1 MKRLREHL
9 VFLQSIINLE
19 IYNMINKEMFIFKHK
34 QKNFGARH
42 KEFILIYENDFPYPI
57 DEICKDD
64 FNINHWISDE
74 QSKSSEERIFHKLTI
89 LFRYRK
95 DIEYGILLLKNEAM
109 ENYDLTIKF
118 QKIYKIDCYINYL
131 FCKIQDEFL
140 ILLER
145 KKETFILNIEETL
158 FDEMLDY
165 YQFYMGICI

>member
-1 MKRLREHL
+1 
-9 VFLQSIINLE
+9 
-19 IYNMINKEMFIFKHK
+19 MINKEMFIFKHK
-34 QKNFGARH
+34 QRNFGTRH

-64 FNINHWISDE
+64 FNLNNWIYNERMKGLS
-74 QSKSSEERIFHKLTI
+74 ERIFNKIII

-95 DIEYGILLLKNEAM
+95 DIEYGIFLLINKEIEDYEIA
-109 ENYDLTIKF
+109 TKF
-118 QKIYKIDCYINYL
+118 QEIYEIDCYINYL
-131 FCKIQDEFL
+131 FYKIQDEFL
-140 ILLER
+140 MLLES